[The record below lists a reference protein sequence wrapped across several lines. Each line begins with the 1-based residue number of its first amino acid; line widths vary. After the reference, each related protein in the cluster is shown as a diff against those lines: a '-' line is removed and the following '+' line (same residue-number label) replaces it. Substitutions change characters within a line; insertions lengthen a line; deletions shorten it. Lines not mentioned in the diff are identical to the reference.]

1 MVDGLGVGDVGS
13 IVLRDRQHLAED
25 GIIIVVMAME
35 ASTGTIVSGPDIV
48 SRGFVYVRGAED
60 LMDSAH
66 AVVSDTI
73 AQLEDHG
80 IRDWSK
86 IKTEVKSTLS
96 DFVWKET
103 QRRPMILPIIQ
114 EV

>member
-1 MVDGLGVGDVGS
+1 
-13 IVLRDRQHLAED
+13 
-25 GIIIVVMAME
+25 MAME

>member
-1 MVDGLGVGDVGS
+1 
-13 IVLRDRQHLAED
+13 
-25 GIIIVVMAME
+25 
-35 ASTGTIVSGPDIV
+35 
-48 SRGFVYVRGAED
+48 
-60 LMDSAH
+60 MDSAH

-73 AQLEDHG
+73 TQLEDHG